1 MGNKLHF
8 HRHSAVNQKHKKK
21 KTTQKIIPLY
31 MHGSL
36 ILAHDNSGQN
46 STTGCSRRS
55 TNLSPLKKN
64 YPYLLLKALPLHQ
77 Y

>member
-1 MGNKLHF
+1 
-8 HRHSAVNQKHKKK
+8 
-21 KTTQKIIPLY
+21 

-46 STTGCSRRS
+46 STTGCSHRS

-64 YPYLLLKALPLHQ
+64 YPYLLLKALPSPSILTSHSE
-77 Y
+77 

>member
-21 KTTQKIIPLY
+21 TQKIIPLY

-64 YPYLLLKALPLHQ
+64 YLYLLLEALPLYQ